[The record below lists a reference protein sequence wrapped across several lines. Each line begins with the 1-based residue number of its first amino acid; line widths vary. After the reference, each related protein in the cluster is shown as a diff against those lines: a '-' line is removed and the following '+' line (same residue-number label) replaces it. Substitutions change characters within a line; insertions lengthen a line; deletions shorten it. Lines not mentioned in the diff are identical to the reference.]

1 MQRQVEP
8 QTACRECHI
17 LRRRKGLW
25 KRVAARKSLVRI
37 RQAARGIRNA
47 YLIAERRR
55 ADKTNLIVDL
65 RRVVKNAVRCADG
78 FLAVS
83 TPIDHQAD
91 ARGKVSS
98 VLESVRA
105 GQAGM
110 AMEGL
115 ACRAVAEGCAPL
127 VRQEIGELEVA
138 AAPVA
143 VPLRKERLPAQAG
156 VQGEAA
162 VHAPGVLHIQ
172 TEIILAI
179 VLPLR
184 IRLRK
189 GAHLPQQKIRQA
201 VAGVRAIERELPV
214 RRIVARR
221 IELQVDIVHSHS
233 KSGAH
238 RGSGPRL
245 PPPGTWW

>member
-105 GQAGM
+105 RQAGI
-110 AMEGL
+110 AMESL

-127 VRQEIGELEVA
+127 ARQEIGELEVA
-138 AAPVA
+138 APPVA
-143 VPLRKERLPAQAG
+143 VPLPKERLPAQPAG
-156 VQGEAA
+156 HSYA
-162 VHAPGVLHIQ
+162 
-172 TEIILAI
+172 T
-179 VLPLR
+179 
-184 IRLRK
+184 
-189 GAHLPQQKIRQA
+189 AH
-201 VAGVRAIERELPV
+201 
-214 RRIVARR
+214 
-221 IELQVDIVHSHS
+221 S
-233 KSGAH
+233 
-238 RGSGPRL
+238 PRML
-245 PPPGTWW
+245 